1 MPQKQQRPIRGL
13 LIIGGDGTGKTTLLQ
28 RSVLRLISD
37 DAELGV
43 VYVGE
48 EDSCLSLRALIDPC
62 YLLSD
67 AAPPEDAARRGGVKT
82 VVIPR
87 DPAARADA
95 WDQLGRALDRARAS
109 AGAERLAVALDDVG
123 RFLPSYESKVLTRK
137 LSRAAAADPDLRVL
151 ATFTSFAELTAGF
164 REEGAGLLLRVEGK
178 VLLRNSGDERADAI
192 LHALTGRRAH
202 QLEVGEAVFI
212 SHRLD
217 TFSAVAPAATLHH
230 LAEQSVASHPARPRQ
245 L

>member
-28 RSVLRLISD
+28 QSVLRLISG

-67 AAPPEDAARRGGVKT
+67 DAPPEDAARRGAVKT

-87 DPAARADA
+87 APPRAQMLGTSSGAPSTTPASRP
-95 WDQLGRALDRARAS
+95 AS
-109 AGAERLAVALDDVG
+109 SGSPSRSTMSGASS
-123 RFLPSYESKVLTRK
+123 LPTRPK
-137 LSRAAAADPDLRVL
+137 S
-151 ATFTSFAELTAGF
+151 
-164 REEGAGLLLRVEGK
+164 
-178 VLLRNSGDERADAI
+178 
-192 LHALTGRRAH
+192 
-202 QLEVGEAVFI
+202 
-212 SHRLD
+212 
-217 TFSAVAPAATLHH
+217 
-230 LAEQSVASHPARPRQ
+230 
-245 L
+245 

>member
-1 MPQKQQRPIRGL
+1 MPQKQQRPIPGL
-13 LIIGGDGTGKTTLLQ
+13 LIIGGDGTGKTMLLQ
-28 RSVLRLISD
+28 QSVLRLISD

-67 AAPPEDAARRGGVKT
+67 DAPPEDAARRGAVKT

-95 WDQLGRALDRARAS
+95 WDQLGRALDHARAS
-109 AGAERLAVALDDVG
+109 AGAERLAVALDNVG
-123 RFLPSYESKVLTRK
+123 RLLPSYEAKVLTRK

-151 ATFTSFAELTAGF
+151 AASASFAELTAGF
-164 REEGAGLLLRVEGK
+164 RQEGAACSSAWKKKCCCGTRVT
-178 VLLRNSGDERADAI
+178 N
-192 LHALTGRRAH
+192 
-202 QLEVGEAVFI
+202 
-212 SHRLD
+212 
-217 TFSAVAPAATLHH
+217 APTP
-230 LAEQSVASHPARPRQ
+230 SCTR
-245 L
+245 